1 MPCGWEGNRRS
12 GVALAMRHGLKWF
25 INLRAHGLDR
35 EMSTPPTLSCGVWP
49 IYHLPPIQW
58 IGPGDYVFG
67 LSVRLCVRAYQSKQW
82 VDGSWVNGSNGPVF
96 LDRSYGSWVDA
107 LSLITHLHIYRKHVV
122 KATFVV
128 GDN

>member
-12 GVALAMRHGLKWF
+12 GVALAMCHGLKWF
-25 INLRAHGLDR
+25 ISLRAHGLDR

-67 LSVRLCVRAYQSKQW
+67 LSVRLCVRAYQNKQW

-96 LDRSYGSWVDA
+96 WIGHMGHGSMHFH
-107 LSLITHLHIYRKHVV
+107 SSPTCIFT
-122 KATFVV
+122 
-128 GDN
+128 GSM